1 MFCILGTS
9 HSERHWLSGR
19 RYYDIQKIA
28 MDCASGFINGTL
40 LIIFV
45 TWSEITMIYKFCFI
59 VLRLSCL

>member
-9 HSERHWLSGR
+9 HSERHRLSGR

-40 LIIFV
+40 LF
-45 TWSEITMIYKFCFI
+45 
-59 VLRLSCL
+59 L